1 MADSG
6 AVPTPA
12 PPSSPSSSAG
22 RGVPPA
28 WTLAEGDSPARMLA
42 VGAGQPGGQAVDG
55 AEPPAASAAAG
66 PPLALPHTLLAGEG
80 AVTSPRAVR
89 MRAPVAKVATAPSR
103 GPASGTPPGAGA
115 PHRPLSSN
123 SGSTMAFTEE
133 GDRDLLSDILA
144 DLQAEADAG
153 RPHDHSLMG
162 SLLMHDDGQHHQHH
176 QHHPPNAWDFANLYG
191 DATPDLAA
199 ALALASGEAADSHR
213 GSSATA
219 SEGAL
224 GTASAASASLSPAA
238 AAGSGHMSAL
248 FDTQYLQLAH
258 LSERALDT
266 ALADMD
272 AMQQH
277 SPLAAVTAA
286 ASRAAL
292 ASIRAR
298 QSAAGDLSPEAL
310 AAYAR
315 MYLERDPLTPRTIL
329 APDVSSEVRTGRRR
343 GTNAAV
349 FEEDSLED
357 ARRRRNNLNNNNNRR
372 RRRKRGRPA
381 GSDAEERR
389 AAVSDEP
396 LDGDAAADEGG
407 NPLLDVKY
415 VEALRG
421 KLNLPPARLEQHPQL
436 GRLQMRPWSGRDK
449 GDSLLADRRGTLTAA
464 DPSPEDSGSPF
475 SKHDAVSA
483 APSDGDGTVAFEKHK
498 RRLVW
503 TPQLHERFIKAVN
516 TVGVDRAMPKVL
528 VSLMNVDGLTSEHV
542 KSHLQKYR
550 RNLRRTRA
558 DQLAGIAASTDNSPT
573 PGESPTA
580 PRTPPTGNGDGG
592 EQNVEGGAQA
602 AAPSQQLERETTAA
616 LLLDKLQCEENV
628 EALSAPSPVAVDA
641 TEADR
646 FAAERCVTP
655 PPTAPCAAR
664 AGGAGVTSVQC
675 ETVLQQV
682 AGILQQTLSLQHRV
696 RSLLERQQQMWKADA
711 ADSASRAFRDEH
723 QELVLQQR
731 SLQQQLERQQAHLR
745 TLVCR
750 GDGIHES

>member
-1 MADSG
+1 
-6 AVPTPA
+6 
-12 PPSSPSSSAG
+12 
-22 RGVPPA
+22 
-28 WTLAEGDSPARMLA
+28 MLL
-42 VGAGQPGGQAVDG
+42 
-55 AEPPAASAAAG
+55 S
-66 PPLALPHTLLAGEG
+66 GEG
-80 AVTSPRAVR
+80 AVASPRAVR
-89 MRAPVAKVATAPSR
+89 IRAPVAKVATVPSH
-103 GPASGTPPGAGA
+103 GLTSGTPPGAGA

-153 RPHDHSLMG
+153 RPHDHGLIG
-162 SLLMHDDGQHHQHH
+162 SLLMHDDGQHH

-224 GTASAASASLSPAA
+224 GTASAASLPPAA
-238 AAGSGHMSAL
+238 AGGGHMCTL

-272 AMQQH
+272 AMQQR
-277 SPLAAVTAA
+277 SPLAAATAA

-298 QSAAGDLSPEAL
+298 QSAVADLSPEAL
-310 AAYAR
+310 AAYTR
-315 MYLERDPLTPRTIL
+315 MYLERGPLAPHTIL
-329 APDVSSEVRTGRRR
+329 APDVSSEVHTGRRR
-343 GTNAAV
+343 GTNVAV

-357 ARRRRNNLNNNNNRR
+357 ARRRRNNLNNNRR

-389 AAVSDEP
+389 AAVPDEP
-396 LDGDAAADEGG
+396 LDGDAAADEGS

-436 GRLQMRPWSGRDK
+436 GRLQMRPWNGRDK
-449 GDSLLADRRGTLTAA
+449 GDSPLADRRGTLTA
-464 DPSPEDSGSPF
+464 DGPSPEDSGTPS

-483 APSDGDGTVAFEKHK
+483 APSDGGGTVAFEKHK

-550 RNLRRTRA
+550 RNLRRTRV

-573 PGESPTA
+573 PGESPPA
-580 PRTPPTGNGDGG
+580 PRTPPAGNGDGG
-592 EQNVEGGAQA
+592 EPNVEGGAEA
-602 AAPSQQLERETTAA
+602 AAPSLQLERETTAA
-616 LLLDKLQCEENV
+616 LLLGKLQCEENV

-646 FAAERCVTP
+646 FATERCVTHQP
-655 PPTAPCAAR
+655 IAPCAAR
-664 AGGAGVTSVQC
+664 ADGAGAKSVQC
-675 ETVLQQV
+675 EAVLQQV
-682 AGILQQTLSLQHRV
+682 AGILQQALSLQHRV
-696 RSLLERQQQMWKADA
+696 RSLLERQQQMWETDA
-711 ADSASRAFRDEH
+711 VGSACRAFRDEH

-731 SLQQQLERQQAHLR
+731 SLQQQLERQQAHLC